1 MANIQPLFCKSDES
15 STQSTLSKPLI
26 EFRAGK
32 MNMASGSKLVVPD
45 ERKGMVQIR
54 KSEDRLV
61 HFIWKDRTTNK
72 IEDDLIIFPDDI
84 EFSRVSQCKTGRV
97 YVMKFKS
104 SPRRM
109 FFWMQEPSDKKDKYF
124 CNKVN
129 QYLNKLPVSESE
141 NKEESDTSTSAE
153 DQSETNDMLPL
164 SSEDLSSLLSNLNPE
179 ELTQLATSGIIGN
192 PSGSMIEIPVGNLSR
207 LINPTA
213 PTQNN
218 EATRESK
225 RPAEA
230 VQLPDL
236 KSILSSIKVPKTE
249 STPPINLEKGLN
261 SDVIGLLIKNSEF
274 LAAAKNCLPPF
285 DGDTANEVRST
296 ISSPQFQQA
305 MALFSSGI
313 QSGQLAPVI
322 QQFNLGDTAIAAATA
337 GDMEAF
343 IKAIMENDKGKE
355 NESNDVDMEQ

>member
-1 MANIQPLFCKSDES
+1 MANIQPLFCKSEENP
-15 STQSTLSKPLI
+15 TQSTLSKPLI

-61 HFIWKDRTTNK
+61 HFIWKDRTNNK

-84 EFSRVSQCKTGRV
+84 EFSRVSKCKTGRV

-129 QYLNKLPVSESE
+129 QYLNKLPVTESDS
-141 NKEESDTSTSAE
+141 KEESDTSTSAE
-153 DQSETNDMLPL
+153 DLSETNDIPL
-164 SSEDLSSLLSNLNPE
+164 SSEDISSLLSNLNPE

-207 LINPTA
+207 LINPA
-213 PTQNN
+213 AATQNS
-218 EATRESK
+218 EVTRESK

-249 STPPINLEKGLN
+249 STPPINLVKGLN
-261 SDVIGLLIKNSEF
+261 PDVIGLLIKNSKF
-274 LAAAKNCLPPF
+274 LDAAKNCLPPF
-285 DGDTANEVRST
+285 NGDIANEVRST

-322 QQFNLGDTAIAAATA
+322 QQFNLGGSAIAAATA

-343 IKAIMENDKGKE
+343 IKALQENDKGKE
-355 NESNDVDMEQ
+355 DEGNDVDMEQ